1 MERRV
6 KRSVA
11 VAIGSADRLLIVQRP
26 GDDEDLPNAWGLP
39 AATLRG
45 DETWQDAIRRAGQE
59 KLGVELEVG
68 RELSRG
74 EIGRADYT
82 LEMRLYEA
90 TIRAGEPFV
99 PQSDSSVTQYQD
111 WKWGSRSDLVP
122 AANAGSLCCRL
133 FLATEPG

>member
-45 DETWQDAIRRAGQE
+45 DEDWPDAVRRAGKE
-59 KLGVELEVG
+59 KLGVDLIVGDELN
-68 RELSRG
+68 RG
-74 EIGRADYT
+74 EIGRADYA

-90 TIRAGEPFV
+90 TIAAGEPAV
-99 PQSDSSVTQYQD
+99 PQRDTSVTQYQD
-111 WKWGSRSDLVP
+111 WKWGSRSDLQP
-122 AANAGSLCCRL
+122 AAQAGSLCCRL
-133 FLATEPG
+133 FLAASPG